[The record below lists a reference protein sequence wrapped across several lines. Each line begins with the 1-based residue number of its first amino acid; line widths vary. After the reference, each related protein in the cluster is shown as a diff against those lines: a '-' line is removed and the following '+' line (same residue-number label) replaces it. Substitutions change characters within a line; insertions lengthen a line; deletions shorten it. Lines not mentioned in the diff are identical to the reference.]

1 MKKSKKIFLRIKII
15 RNIIMK
21 TNIKNS
27 LSKLFSKGISSN
39 IVLVSPRKTD
49 KNGIIKPIPKSSN
62 KPLKE

>member
-1 MKKSKKIFLRIKII
+1 
-15 RNIIMK
+15 MK

-62 KPLKE
+62 KPLKRVNKTI